1 MSDTH
6 TPSAADA
13 LVKKR
18 RNTRL
23 ALLGGVVVLAAVGAT
38 AYWQLHAVHFVSTDN
53 AYAAAEV
60 AQITPAVGGTVQ
72 EVAVQDTQVVKAGD
86 VLLVIDPTDAE
97 LAVTQAQ
104 AELDHTIRRVKSA
117 FATDANL
124 AAQIS
129 AREADTQRASAQLA
143 AAQADFER
151 AKVDLQR
158 RKALVDSGSVSG
170 DELTRA
176 QNAFDATSAQL
187 AAAKAATAQVTAQQ
201 RAAVAAK
208 EANAALISHSTVE
221 TNPEV
226 VAARARLDQARVNL
240 ERTVLR
246 APLDGVVAQRRVQL
260 GQRVQPGIPLM
271 AVVPVGDIY
280 VDANFKEVQ
289 LGKVRVGQQATLHA
303 DIYGS
308 QVTYTGV
315 VAGFSGGS
323 GAAFA
328 AIPAQNAT
336 GNWIKV
342 VQRLPVR
349 IQLDPAQLQAHPLK
363 VGLSMRATI
372 DTRTGGEPTAAA
384 AASPA
389 EAQRTA
395 TR

>member
-176 QNAFDATSAQL
+176 QNAFATSAQL

-289 LGKVRVGQQATLHA
+289 LGKVRVGQQTTLHA

-372 DTRTGGEPTAAA
+372 DTRTGGESTAAA